1 MKVTTLFENTSCCE
15 DLLHGHGLSIY
26 IETQKHKL
34 LFDMGP
40 DDGFLKNAGA
50 LGIDLT
56 KVDTAVLSDGHYDHG
71 GGLEAFFFQNP
82 RAKIYIHRAAF
93 GDYYSNRPEE
103 GLEYIGLDQS
113 LDLYR
118 FTLTGDETV
127 IDDEL
132 MLFGD
137 VPDPTGALAASAN
150 LCQKTW
156 DGVHQDQFYHEQ
168 NLIIREGD
176 KAVLV
181 AGCAHRGIVN
191 IVAKAE
197 EILGRRP
204 DVVISGFHLFRL
216 PAGDPA
222 ADGLIR
228 STADAMLA
236 GDTVY
241 YTGHCTGDYAF
252 EKLKEILGERLQRIS
267 GGESFTI

>member
-1 MKVTTLFENTSCCE
+1 MKFTTLFENTSCSE
-15 DLLHGHGLSIY
+15 DLVFGHGLSIY
-26 IETQKHKL
+26 IETENHKI

-40 DDGFLKNAGA
+40 DDGFLRNARQ
-50 LGIDLT
+50 LGVDLEA
-56 KVDTAVLSDGHYDHG
+56 VDTAVLSHGHFDHG
-71 GGLEAFFFQNP
+71 GGLEAFYRQNP

-93 GDYYSNRPEE
+93 GDYYSNHPEQ
-103 GLEYIGLDQS
+103 GLEYIGIDQS

-118 FTLTGDETV
+118 FTLTDDETN

-168 NLIIREGD
+168 NLLIREGD

-191 IVAKAE
+191 IINKAE
-197 EILGRRP
+197 KILGRRP
-204 DVVISGFHLFRL
+204 DAVISGFHLFRL
-216 PAGDPA
+216 TAGDPQGDA
-222 ADGLIR
+222 LIL
-228 STADAMLA
+228 STAEALTP
-236 GDTVY
+236 GNTVY
-241 YTGHCTGDYAF
+241 YTGHCTGEYAF
-252 EKLKEILGERLQRIS
+252 TRLKEILGERLQRIS
-267 GGESFTI
+267 GGSSFEI

>member
-1 MKVTTLFENTSCCE
+1 MKITSLLENTSHRGDMLTE
-15 DLLHGHGLSIY
+15 HGLSLY
-26 IETQKHKL
+26 IETKAHKI
-34 LFDMGP
+34 LFDMGQS
-40 DDGFLKNAGA
+40 DAFAKNAAA
-50 LGIDLT
+50 LGIDLSEA
-56 KVDTAVLSDGHYDHG
+56 DFAVVSHGHYDHG

-127 IDDEL
+127 IDEEL
-132 MLFGD
+132 MLFGG

-156 DGVHQDQFYHEQ
+156 DGVHQDPFHHEQ
-168 NLIIREGD
+168 NLLIREGD

-197 EILGRRP
+197 QILGRRP

-216 PAGDPA
+216 TAGDPA

-228 STADAMLA
+228 STADALLA

-241 YTGHCTGDYAF
+241 YTGHCTGDYAY
-252 EKLKEILGERLQRIS
+252 EKLKEILGERLHRIS
-267 GGESFTI
+267 GGESFPI

>member
-1 MKVTTLFENTSCCE
+1 MKVTTLFENTSCSE
-15 DLLHGHGLSIY
+15 EILHGHGLSIY
-26 IETQKHKL
+26 IETADHKI

-40 DDGFLKNAGA
+40 DDGFLKNARHLGVDLGA
-50 LGIDLT
+50 
-56 KVDTAVLSDGHYDHG
+56 VDTAILSHGHYDHG

-127 IDDEL
+127 IDEEL
-132 MLFGD
+132 TLFGD
-137 VPDPTGALAASAN
+137 VPDPIGALAASAN

-156 DGVHQDQFYHEQ
+156 DGVHQDQFHHEQ

-197 EILGRRP
+197 KLLGRRP

-216 PAGDPA
+216 TEGDPA

-228 STADAMLA
+228 STADALLA

-241 YTGHCTGDYAF
+241 YTGHCTGDYAY
-252 EKLKEILGERLQRIS
+252 EKLKEILGERLHRIC
-267 GGESFTI
+267 GGESFSI

>member
-1 MKVTTLFENTSCCE
+1 MRITVLCE
-15 DLLHGHGLSIY
+15 DTCVRDGFCAEHGLSLY
-26 IETQKHKL
+26 VETNTHRI
-34 LFDMGP
+34 LFDMGQSEV
-40 DDGFLKNAGA
+40 FAQNARA
-50 LGIDLT
+50 LGIDLSA
-56 KVDTAVLSDGHYDHG
+56 VDVAVLSHGHYDHG
-71 GGLEAFFFQNP
+71 GGLSTFLARNQ
-82 RAKIYIHRAAF
+82 RADVYVSKHAF

-127 IDDEL
+127 IDDER

-197 EILGRRP
+197 KILGRRP

-216 PAGDPA
+216 TAGDPA

>member
-1 MKVTTLFENTSCCE
+1 MRIVTLMENTSCRE
-15 DLLHGHGLSIY
+15 DLCAEHGLSLY
-26 IETQKHKL
+26 LETGEHRI
-34 LFDMGP
+34 LFDAGQTGAFA
-40 DDGFLKNAGA
+40 DNAEK
-50 LGIDLT
+50 LGIDLKT
-56 KVDTAVLSDGHYDHG
+56 VDFAVLSHGHYDHG

-197 EILGRRP
+197 KILGRRP

-216 PAGDPA
+216 TAGDPA